1 MHSLALIEVIC
12 AAGNIGREVCF
23 FLCLGMMVAH
33 DVSEPVRPSLS
44 PGVCA
49 VQLEGCA

>member
-1 MHSLALIEVIC
+1 MC
-12 AAGNIGREVCF
+12 AAGNIGTEVRV

-33 DVSEPVRPSLS
+33 DVSEPVKPSLS